1 MSPEAVAGFAPLE
14 VCAVVLTYNRK
25 DMLERCLAALAAQ
38 TRRCDRIIVVDNA
51 SIDGTAAML
60 GDRWQHLVDIY
71 SLRSNVG
78 AAGGFNIGMRLAY
91 GLGADFI
98 WSMDDDVICEPDA
111 LEQLLLAHDLLDRR
125 QIAPPYLVSVPRSTT
140 GQLTEVPHIDQ
151 RRNVLG
157 FPNWPELLDHGL
169 APTLGATFASIL
181 LPRETLRVHGLPIAS
196 MFIFGEDREFT
207 VRVTRRTPGYLVG
220 ASRVLHARKLE
231 GVLSTLN
238 ETSAVRLGYHYYL
251 HRNTTS
257 TVLRYDDWPRI
268 GLHLWRQTA
277 MLLKLLARGQLRRAW
292 ILAAGTAV
300 GVFYRPRPERADAA
314 LDASCLRAAPQV
326 AADEP
331 ERDEVA
337 QQEEIRRF
345 EKGCAAGSNALPIAA
360 STSL

>member
-1 MSPEAVAGFAPLE
+1 MLPEGAPGAAAPQ

-51 SIDGTAAML
+51 SVDGTAAML
-60 GDRWQHLVDIY
+60 GERWGHLVDVY

-91 GLGADFI
+91 GLGSDFI

-111 LEQLLLAHDLLDRR
+111 LEQLLVAHDLLDRR

-140 GQLTEVPHIDQ
+140 GQLTEVPHLDQ
-151 RRNVLG
+151 RKNVLG
-157 FPNWPELLDHGL
+157 FPNWAELLDHGL

-268 GLHLWRQTA
+268 GLHFSRQAA
-277 MLLKLLARGQLRRAW
+277 MLLKLLARARLRRAW
-292 ILAAGTAV
+292 IVASGTTA

-314 LDASCLRAAPQV
+314 FDSSCLRAARHV
-326 AADEP
+326 AADGP
-331 ERDEVA
+331 EQD
-337 QQEEIRRF
+337 EIRRF
-345 EKGCAAGSNALPIAA
+345 EKGCAAGSNALPVAA
-360 STSL
+360 STSR